1 MYDPKL
7 HAVPPNCAYFKQFG
21 GHTEFR
27 TQDGWVAMSYVFQYA
42 NDKWLRGI
50 VCAVAESAWR
60 REAERLYNKA
70 KGPHSEIREGLL
82 MLAQTASDNATAWA
96 ELGQAK

>member
-7 HAVPPNCAYFKQFG
+7 HAVPPNCAYFRHFG

-27 TQDGWVAMSYVFQYA
+27 TKDGWVAMSYVFQYA

-50 VCAVAESAWR
+50 VCFAAESAWR
-60 REAERLYNKA
+60 REAERIGHLFCENGKCTGYKA
-70 KGPHSEIREGLL
+70 NL
-82 MLAQTASDNATAWA
+82 NAAAWA
-96 ELGQAK
+96 ELSQEK